1 MIRLVV
7 SVTIST
13 SVNMK
18 GTVGRESAKPQVSCT
33 VASSNFGKGLFALK
47 VCLMNGIVE
56 NAF

>member
-18 GTVGRESAKPQVSCT
+18 GTVGRESAKPQVVPWHHQT
-33 VASSNFGKGLFALK
+33 LGRG
-47 VCLMNGIVE
+47 CLP
-56 NAF
+56 